1 MRCRFSLALT
11 ALCVSAV
18 GAEAQKPAPAPV
30 PAARFDSSLFTGL
43 TWREI
48 GPFRG
53 GRVDAVVGDA
63 TQPLVFYFGAT
74 GGGVWKTTDGGL
86 TWRPVGDGQLG
97 AGSIGAVAVAEAD
110 PNVVYAGTGESTLR
124 GNVSPGDGLYRS
136 TD

>member
-1 MRCRFSLALT
+1 MRCRSSLPLPAFG
-11 ALCVSAV
+11 VWAV

-86 TWRPVGDGQLG
+86 TWRPLGDGQLG
-97 AGSIGAVAVAEAD
+97 DGSIVAVAL
-110 PNVVYAGTGESTLR
+110 AGTETDVG
-124 GNVSPGDGLYRS
+124 VPGHGL
-136 TD
+136 